1 MEPLMRV
8 RQSSL
13 LSIAGIAAFAA
24 GLSAFYAISNLK
36 QAIAR
41 TSGDSSTAQGH
52 PSVRSSDKAGE
63 STSAEIVEAALRV
76 GDMERIVRELD
87 NLRSPNKRLDERGT
101 TALQLAAA
109 TNNAEA
115 IRLLIRSGADA
126 NLPDDQKRTPL
137 MFAAERA
144 DTGIVLALLDAGAS
158 PTAKDR
164 DARTAGDRVAKRTD
178 PEGQQIAAILSQAA
192 R

>member
-1 MEPLMRV
+1 MRA
-8 RQSSL
+8 RTSSL
-13 LSIAGIAAFAA
+13 LSTAGIAVFAA
-24 GLSAFYAISNLK
+24 GLSIFYAVSNLK
-36 QAIAR
+36 QAMAH
-41 TSGDSSTAQGH
+41 TPDASSPAQRD
-52 PSVRSSDKAGE
+52 PSVRSSDNAGE

-87 NLRSPNKRLDERGT
+87 NLRLPNKRLDERGA

-109 TNNAEA
+109 ANNAEA

-144 DTGIVLALLDAGAS
+144 DAAIVLALLDAGAS
-158 PTAKDR
+158 PATRDR
-164 DARTAGDRVAKRTD
+164 DARTAGDRAAKRTD
-178 PEGQQIAAILSQAA
+178 AEGQQIAAILSQAG